1 MSSRRLR
8 GEWCARVRG
17 VVGACVLFEQSEIER
32 RVVCVRGGLWGVVW
46 QAAGGWR
53 GKVGRAGRQV
63 RGRLVLLVLLSLMR
77 APPPP
82 TPTPP
87 RRWELQWEARMAAA
101 GGGGGGGMGD
111 HLPHAVY
118 LGEQLNVRHCLCPRC
133 GRVNFKLGARAWVYV
148 GGWAG
153 G

>member
-1 MSSRRLR
+1 
-8 GEWCARVRG
+8 
-17 VVGACVLFEQSEIER
+17 
-32 RVVCVRGGLWGVVW
+32 
-46 QAAGGWR
+46 
-53 GKVGRAGRQV
+53 
-63 RGRLVLLVLLSLMR
+63 
-77 APPPP
+77 
-82 TPTPP
+82 
-87 RRWELQWEARMAAA
+87 
-101 GGGGGGGMGD
+101 MGD